1 LEVEGH
7 QDLDPLMQMVILEIL
22 LLLLVNPLQV
32 VEVVEDQLVDNQLDQ
47 EVQVEVQ
54 VVELLELLLDQEMLE
69 VLVHQKETQEVTMVV
84 VEHQM

>member
-1 LEVEGH
+1 LELGVH
-7 QDLDPLMQMVILEIL
+7 QDLDLLMQMVILEIPL
-22 LLLLVNPLQV
+22 LLFVNLLQV

-47 EVQVEVQ
+47 EVQVEAQ
-54 VVELLELLLDQEMLE
+54 VVELLQLLLDQEMLE